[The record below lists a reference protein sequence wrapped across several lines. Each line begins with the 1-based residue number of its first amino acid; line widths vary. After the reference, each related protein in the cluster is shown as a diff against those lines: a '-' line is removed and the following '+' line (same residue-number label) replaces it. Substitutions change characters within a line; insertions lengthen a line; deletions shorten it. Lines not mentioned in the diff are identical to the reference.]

1 MTVSIEVVADPSP
14 CLALRMEVFV
24 HEQGVPVEDEL
35 DTLDDHAVHILAR
48 DGSTPIGTARVVIQ
62 GDTAKIGRV
71 CIVKSAR
78 GTGLGKE
85 LMQFALDLVT
95 GKSDVKRAK
104 LGAQTYAIG
113 FYEGLGFAPFGPI
126 YDDGGIPHRDMVK
139 ELK

>member
-1 MTVSIEVVADPSP
+1 MTISIGVVADPSP

-24 HEQGVPVEDEL
+24 HEQGVPVEEEL
-35 DTLDDHAVHILAR
+35 DTLDGQAVHILAR
-48 DGSTPIGTARVVIQ
+48 SGTTPVGTARVIVQ
-62 GDTAKIGRV
+62 GHTAKIGRV

-85 LMQFALDLVT
+85 LMQFALNLVAERD
-95 GKSDVKRAK
+95 DVKRAK

-113 FYEGLGFAPFGPI
+113 FYEGLGFEAFGPI

>member
-1 MTVSIEVVADPSP
+1 MTVSINVVDDPSQ

-35 DTLDDHAVHILAR
+35 DDLDDQAIHILAR
-48 DGSTPIGTARVVIQ
+48 TGDTPIGTARVLIQ

-71 CIVKSAR
+71 CISKPAR
-78 GTGLGKE
+78 GDGLGKD
-85 LMQFALDLVT
+85 LMLFALDIAQNT
-95 GKSDVKRAK
+95 AGIKHAK

-113 FYEGLGFAPFGPI
+113 FYERLGFVAYGPI

>member
-1 MTVSIEVVADPSP
+1 MTLTIETVTDYAP
-14 CLALRMEVFV
+14 CMALRMEVFV

-35 DTLDDHAVHILAR
+35 DDLDDQAIHILAR
-48 DGSTPIGTARVVIQ
+48 DGDTPIGTARVLVN

-71 CIVKSAR
+71 CVLKSGR
-78 GTGLGKE
+78 GTGLGRD
-85 LMQFALDLVT
+85 LMQFALDLVAQRP
-95 GKSDVKRAK
+95 DVTRAK

-113 FYEGLGFAPFGPI
+113 FYEGLGFQAFGPI